1 MRIKGRELEFD
12 ESTHTYFVDGKKVES
27 VTQLINRLFPDKY
40 ADIPEGVLKRASER
54 GTQVHKAI
62 EAYCKGF
69 DDGSNE
75 VMDFKFLQSHYKFK
89 AIENEL
95 PVIIDLNGK
104 TYAGTLDMIL
114 KTNSEFGYEYSIA
127 DIKTTSTL
135 DKNYLAYQLNLY
147 RLGAMYC
154 YDYDITA
161 LYGIHINGKVRKL
174 VKIPIIED
182 YRLIEAMEG
191 VL

>member
-1 MRIKGRELEFD
+1 MQIKGRELEFD

-27 VTQLINRLFPDKY
+27 VTQLISRLFPNKY
-40 ADIPEGVLKRASER
+40 ADIPKDVLKRASER

-75 VMDFKFLQSHYKFK
+75 VMDFKFLQKHYKF
-89 AIENEL
+89 IPLENEL
-95 PVIIDLNGK
+95 PIILDLNGK
-104 TYAGTLDMIL
+104 TYAGTLDLVLRIGD
-114 KTNSEFGYEYSIA
+114 EFSVA
-127 DIKTTSTL
+127 DIKTTSVL
-135 DKNYLAYQLNLY
+135 DKEYLVYQLNLY
-147 RLGAMYC
+147 RLGLMQC

-161 LYGIHINGKVRKL
+161 LYGIHINGKVRKV